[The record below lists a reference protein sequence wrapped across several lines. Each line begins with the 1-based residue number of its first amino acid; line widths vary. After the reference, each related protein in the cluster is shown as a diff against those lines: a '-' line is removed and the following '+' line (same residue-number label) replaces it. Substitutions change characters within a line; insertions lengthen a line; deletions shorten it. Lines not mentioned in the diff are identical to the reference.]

1 MPDIVCINCGKK
13 ISLPDSYD
21 NYNGLIA
28 CPSCK
33 MRMRVKIEFSKVK
46 RVEPP
51 VLKWIV
57 CPNCGAAMPPE
68 ARFCGRCGHE
78 LPRKEGRTLQG

>member
-1 MPDIVCINCGKK
+1 
-13 ISLPDSYD
+13 
-21 NYNGLIA
+21 
-28 CPSCK
+28 

-78 LPRKEGRTLQG
+78 LPKKEG